1 MKLLRW
7 GLIFIIA
14 FTAAWVVIFTFNQE
28 PFKAQ
33 VPAKILVWQTQSI
46 PVYGYLTFAFCLGLT
61 IGILIAFYNGIVFR
75 GKLSRTNKQMHK
87 LEQEL
92 AAVKQELEQ
101 SQKIF
106 SEGKMD
112 TKQEQSQKPSLD

>member
-46 PVYGYLTFAFCLGLT
+46 PVYVYLTFAFCLGLT
-61 IGILIAFYNGIVFR
+61 IGLLIAFYNVIVFR
-75 GKLSRTNKQMHK
+75 GKLSRTNKQTHK

-92 AAVKQELEQ
+92 VAVKYELEQ

-106 SEGKMD
+106 SESKMD
-112 TKQEQSQKPSLD
+112 NNQEHPQNPSVE